1 MKEHIDFSLWMS
13 RLFTSLFAVFAVIAL
28 LIAGVGIFGVMSYS
42 VGQRTQEIGIRM
54 ALGAE
59 PGAMVRMVTWQAMRL
74 TLIGVL
80 IGLVAAFGVT
90 RLMAAQLFNT
100 SPTDPPTFTVVCVL
114 LMFSGVIA
122 AWLPALRASRVDPM
136 VALRYE

>member
-1 MKEHIDFSLWMS
+1 MTLLAI
-13 RLFTSLFAVFAVIAL
+13 FAALAL
-28 LIAGVGIFGVMSYS
+28 LLAAVGLYGVLAYS
-42 VGQRTQEIGIRM
+42 VAQRTQEIGIRM

-59 PGAMVRMVTWQAMRL
+59 PGAMVRMVTGHALKL
-74 TLIGVL
+74 TLLGVG
-80 IGLVAAFGVT
+80 IGLAGAFVVT
-90 RLMAAQLFNT
+90 RAMAAQLFEI

-114 LMFSGVIA
+114 LMFSGIVA